1 MPELPEV
8 ETVLR
13 GVAPRVVGRAIVRAV
28 VRQRQ
33 LRAPV
38 PANFQKDAKG
48 KRILSA
54 ARRGK
59 WMIFH
64 WQDGGLLVHLGMSG
78 ALRITARPPREKHE
92 HVGLALDD
100 GAHLIFRDPRR
111 FGRVESF
118 RGEVDLHPLLA
129 RLGPEPLSRA
139 FNGAT
144 LAAALR
150 GRAASVK
157 TVLMDGK
164 AVAGIG
170 NIYAGEAL
178 FRCGAHPQTPAGAL
192 NAKQCEKLAREI
204 KAVLREAI
212 RAGGSTIRD
221 FVNGEGEPGWFQM
234 KWKVYGREN
243 LPCRKCGAAIRR
255 MVLAQRSSFFCPR
268 CQPPQGVYGK

>member
-13 GVAPRVVGRAIVRAV
+13 GVAPRVVGRAVVRVIVREP
-28 VRQRQ
+28 R

-38 PANFQKDAKG
+38 PASLKKDAKG
-48 KRILSA
+48 KRFLSA

-64 WQDGGLLVHLGMSG
+64 WSGGGVLVHLGMSG
-78 ALRITARPPREKHE
+78 ALRITTRPPREKHE
-92 HVGLALDD
+92 HLGFELDD

-118 RGEVDLHPLLA
+118 CGDADSHPLLA

-139 FNGAT
+139 FNGAI
-144 LAAALR
+144 LAAGLR
-150 GRAASVK
+150 GRDIAVK
-157 TVLMDGK
+157 SALMDGK
-164 AVAGIG
+164 IVAGIG

-178 FRCGAHPQTPAGAL
+178 FSGGVHPQTPSGAL
-192 NAKQCEKLAREI
+192 DARQCDKLAREI
-204 KAVLREAI
+204 KGVLRRAI

-221 FVNGEGEPGWFQM
+221 FVNGDGEPGWFQM
-234 KWKVYGREN
+234 QWKVYGREN
-243 LPCRKCGAAIRR
+243 LPCRKCGAPIRR
-255 MVLAQRSSFFCPR
+255 IVAAQRSSFFCPR
-268 CQPPQGVYGK
+268 CQPRGGGGK

>member
-13 GVAPRVVGRAIVRAV
+13 GVAPRVVGRAVVRV
-28 VRQRQ
+28 IVRQRR
-33 LRAPV
+33 LRTPI
-38 PANFQKDAKG
+38 PASFQKDARG
-48 KRILSA
+48 KRVLSA

-64 WQDGGLLVHLGMSG
+64 WPGGGLLIHLGMSG
-78 ALRITARPPREKHE
+78 ALRIAARPPREKHE
-92 HVGLALDD
+92 HVGFELDD

-111 FGRVESF
+111 FGQVESF
-118 RGEVDLHPLLA
+118 RGDADSHPPLA

-139 FNGAT
+139 FNGAI
-144 LAAALR
+144 LAAGLR
-150 GRAASVK
+150 GRGAAVK
-157 TVLMDGK
+157 SALMDGK

-178 FRCGAHPQTPAGAL
+178 FRGGVHPQTPAGAL
-192 NAKQCEKLAREI
+192 DAGRCDKLAREI
-204 KAVLREAI
+204 KGVLREAI

-243 LPCRKCGAAIRR
+243 LPCRECGAPIRR
-255 MVLAQRSSFFCPR
+255 IVAAQRSAFFCPR
-268 CQPPQGVYGK
+268 CQPREGTGQ